1 MTTSIRPYDNVVKNE
16 TGGRIMKVIS
26 YLRVSTDRQD
36 LENQKLEIENYTEK
50 IGLSVD
56 QWIQVEMSSRK
67 NFDKRKIDELLST
80 LKKGDTLIV
89 SELSRISRSIR
100 EIHNILHTLLEKK
113 INLHIIKQNIIVK
126 SDGGND
132 ISTKILI
139 TVLSMVSEMERE
151 LISQRTKNGLERVK
165 RSGVKLGNPNIK
177 SQVEK
182 LKEGS
187 RKWSEKNR
195 NILTGLVNQGMTQ
208 REIVSELNK
217 MNIKTRRGSEWSL
230 ITLQRVLNRLNIKTL
245 RS

>member
-1 MTTSIRPYDNVVKNE
+1 
-16 TGGRIMKVIS
+16 MKVIS

-36 LENQKLEIENYTEK
+36 LENQKIEIENYTEK
-50 IGLSVD
+50 NGLTVD
-56 QWIQVEMSSRK
+56 GWIQVEMSSRK

-100 EIHNILHTLLEKK
+100 EIHNILHTLMEKK

-126 SDGGND
+126 SDGSND

-187 RKWSEKNR
+187 RVWSEGKR
-195 NILTGLVNQGMTQ
+195 NIITGLVNQGMTQ
-208 REIVSELNK
+208 REIVNELNK
-217 MNIKTRRGSEWSL
+217 QNIKTRRGSEWSL
-230 ITLQRVLNRLNIKTL
+230 ITLQRVMKRLDIKTL
-245 RS
+245 KS

>member
-1 MTTSIRPYDNVVKNE
+1 
-16 TGGRIMKVIS
+16 MKVIS
-26 YLRVSTDRQD
+26 YLRVSTDKQD
-36 LENQKLEIENYTEK
+36 LENQRLEIENYTEK
-50 IGLSVD
+50 NGLTVD
-56 QWIQVEMSSRK
+56 RWIQVEMSSRK
-67 NFDKRKIDELLST
+67 DFDKRKIDELLST

-100 EIHNILHTLLEKK
+100 EIHNILHTLMEKK

-126 SDGGND
+126 SDGSND

-165 RSGVKLGNPNIK
+165 REGKKLGNPNIQ

-187 RKWSEKNR
+187 RIWSEGKR
-195 NILTGLVNQGMTQ
+195 NIITGLVKQGMTQ

-217 MNIKTRRGSEWSL
+217 LNIKTRRDCQWSL
-230 ITLQRVLNRLNIKTL
+230 ITLQRVMNNLKLKTL
-245 RS
+245 N

>member
-1 MTTSIRPYDNVVKNE
+1 
-16 TGGRIMKVIS
+16 MKVIS

-67 NFDKRKIDELLST
+67 NFDKRRIDELLST

>member
-36 LENQKLEIENYTEK
+36 LENQRLEIEKYTEK
-50 IGLSVD
+50 NGLTVD
-56 QWIQVEMSSRK
+56 RWIQVEMSSRK

-80 LKKGDTLIV
+80 LKKGDTLVV

-126 SDGGND
+126 SDGSND

-165 RSGVKLGNPNIK
+165 REGKKLGNPNIK

-182 LKEGS
+182 LKRDS
-187 RKWSEKNR
+187 LKWSEGMR
-195 NILTGLVNQGMTQ
+195 MVITGFVNQGLTQ
-208 REIVSELNK
+208 REIVSEINK
-217 MNIKTRRGSEWSL
+217 LNIKTRRGSEWSL
-230 ITLQRVLNRLNIKTL
+230 ITLQRVLKRLNIKTMK
-245 RS
+245 S